1 MSKQPN
7 TQYITPD
14 KRIISLNLQELNLL
28 QSIILLMPTPDVA
41 LKIKKQFGIPLSVT
55 EIVSEMRNIHSPLYR
70 YLKALQMSIVARCLM
85 LREENFKEMLKH
97 LRAKSEHEL
106 MLIERK
112 NLKRKLGALFH
123 KYVFRKYIE
132 SLNQVAVESMQT
144 IPLPLKIEAR
154 DYLIEA
160 HKSNLLRFY
169 LKHAPAN
176 MVSLILEIVET
187 QVRMIQRNY
196 ELLDSIRSRPDL
208 SSKQKEEL
216 DEWEER
222 YANHLLASEPERMER
237 VLSHLDLDDPIV
249 LKQTSNHGVIN
260 ESIHGIGLQNI
271 VKYEKKIFKELN
283 NEQVHETHEE
293 SEAVLQ
299 KVQYNQLNYR
309 TIQNDLNEQLV
320 NIVDINKDVL
330 IVGLKEI
337 IEFVEILSSAIA
349 KEKYRKTNA
358 ITVYNGAI
366 NLIDKLTEI
375 KEIDYSMLIEWLK
388 EKFDV
393 RIEAVKSKQTE
404 NLHDQLTEVQT
415 PSDLFK
421 NVPGLSQSAV
431 PISESQQKAIAFWYA
446 LMCNSSISKTIQNE
460 GDELLKLLKKP
471 FCIEDANSIM
481 NLINEIRLK
490 LPEAEELEEF
500 YLILDRYV
508 EEQQNL
514 VNQL

>member
-14 KRIISLNLQELNLL
+14 KRIISLDLQELNLL

-132 SLNQVAVESMQT
+132 SLNQVAVESMQI

-187 QVRMIQRNY
+187 QVRMIRRNY
-196 ELLDSIRSRPDL
+196 ELLDSIRSWPDL
-208 SSKQKEEL
+208 SSKQKEDL

-222 YANHLLASEPERMER
+222 YANHLLASEPEKMER
-237 VLSHLDLDDPIV
+237 VLSHLDLDDHKV
-249 LKQTSNHGVIN
+249 LGQTLNLRSVN
-260 ESIHGIGLQNI
+260 ESILGVGLQSI
-271 VKYEKKIFKELN
+271 VNKKNLRVQELN
-283 NEQVHETHEE
+283 SDLVNEIYEE
-293 SEAVLQ
+293 PEAVLQ
-299 KVQYNQLNYR
+299 NFQYTKLNYQIIR
-309 TIQNDLNEQLV
+309 EDINDRLAK
-320 NIVDINKDVL
+320 IVDINKDIL
-330 IVGLKEI
+330 LEGLEEIV
-337 IEFVEILSSAIA
+337 EFVEILSSAIS
-349 KEKYRKTNA
+349 KERYRKNNPVTIYNA
-358 ITVYNGAI
+358 AV
-366 NLIDKLTEI
+366 KLVDELSEI
-375 KEIDYSMLIEWLK
+375 EEIDYSDLIALLM
-388 EKFDV
+388 EKFSIKSDS
-393 RIEAVKSKQTE
+393 VK
-404 NLHDQLTEVQT
+404 
-415 PSDLFK
+415 
-421 NVPGLSQSAV
+421 
-431 PISESQQKAIAFWYA
+431 
-446 LMCNSSISKTIQNE
+446 
-460 GDELLKLLKKP
+460 LKKP
-471 FCIEDANSIM
+471 QENNKVDLQDQLDKNFKDQELLHIRSMREYNQEVISVISNLVNTSQISEDLKRELEKILQTLDLPFNKENSQRLLS
-481 NLINEIRLK
+481 LINEVQNGY
-490 LPEAEELEEF
+490 PDFSEF
-500 YLILDRYV
+500 ETLFEIITKYVDEQNNLIH
-508 EEQQNL
+508 QPG
-514 VNQL
+514 